1 MSTRN
6 YKSTWRNS
14 MNYQR
19 YSNVTVNTA
28 TFRLTQKKLSQNM
41 LGWAKWM
48 GGSWSQHTRCQLNT
62 STLIHPAICKIHQ
75 ESGPHITKYLFSALH
90 KRICAIK
97 LLFREPTNSTSPLPS
112 YHPLASKAESLWYRI
127 RACRFLGQR
136 SSNSNDEKPI
146 KTLMMITN
154 NPPSKQSNNST
165 QTKLQ
170 VIPPPA

>member
-1 MSTRN
+1 MANAINVNNANTELMSTRN

-127 RACRFLGQR
+127 RAEVSVSWPTPQLQR
-136 SSNSNDEKPI
+136 RKTNQNIDE
-146 KTLMMITN
+146 N
-154 NPPSKQSNNST
+154 
-165 QTKLQ
+165 
-170 VIPPPA
+170 